1 MMIADKY
8 TDIVGFAHCGRRSK
22 YGMRLRQRKHR
33 FLGGLSEAVTFVVA
47 VSRASLQRNRFESTG
62 PFRKEEGFLPNMSWK

>member
-22 YGMRLRQRKHR
+22 YGMRLRQRKHSFR
-33 FLGGLSEAVTFVVA
+33 GLSEVVTFVVA
-47 VSRASLQRNRFESTG
+47 VSRASLQRNRFESAG
-62 PFRKEEGFLPNMSWK
+62 PFRKEEGFLPKMSWK